1 MLQRFSF
8 EIALLN
14 WNGGYV
20 YCSKCGVNLAAGA
33 AFCGSCGTP
42 TGTPAAAVA
51 RPAVPPSSYVGGS
64 SQAAY
69 ADPAGLVVSRGFTY
83 GGFWLRFVASLID
96 GVIMGIAG
104 GVLLVPLFFLTGL
117 ETHID
122 DLAARHGQLDPAILM
137 GFIGMILVFAAISM
151 LIQWLYHAYL
161 ESGEKQATWGKQA
174 LGLYVT
180 DLMGKP
186 VTFGRASG
194 RFFAKLV
201 TGMIPLGIGYIMAGF
216 TERKQALHDMIASCL
231 VLRR

>member
-1 MLQRFSF
+1 M
-8 EIALLN
+8 
-14 WNGGYV
+14 
-20 YCSKCGVNLAAGA
+20 YCSKCGANLAAGT

-51 RPAVPPSSYVGGS
+51 RPTAPPSYVGGS
-64 SQAAY
+64 SHAAY

-83 GGFWLRFVASLID
+83 AGFWLRVVASLID
-96 GVIMGIAG
+96 AVIMGLAG
-104 GVLLVPLFFLTGL
+104 GVLFVPVFLLSGL
-117 ETHID
+117 GAHMGV
-122 DLAARHGQLDPAILM
+122 LAESHGQPDPAILI
-137 GFIGMILVFAAISM
+137 GIIGMILVFAAISM

-180 DLMGKP
+180 DLMGSP

-194 RFFAKLV
+194 RFFAKIV
-201 TGMIPLGIGYIMAGF
+201 TGMIPLGIGYVMAGF
-216 TERKQALHDMIASCL
+216 TERRQALHDMIASCL

>member
-1 MLQRFSF
+1 M
-8 EIALLN
+8 
-14 WNGGYV
+14 

-42 TGTPAAAVA
+42 TGTPAAAIA
-51 RPAVPPSSYVGGS
+51 RPSAPPSYVGGS
-64 SQAAY
+64 SHAAY

-83 GGFWLRFVASLID
+83 AGFWLRLVASLID
-96 GVIMGIAG
+96 GVIMGLAA
-104 GVLLVPLFFLTGL
+104 GVLLVPVFILTGMG
-117 ETHID
+117 THLD
-122 DLAARHGQLDPAILM
+122 GLAARHGRPDPAILI
-137 GFIGMILVFAAISM
+137 GFFGMILVFAAVSM

-161 ESGEKQATWGKQA
+161 ESGETQATWGKQA

-180 DLMGKP
+180 DLMGNP

-194 RFFAKLV
+194 RFFAKIV

-231 VLRR
+231 VVRR